1 MSNIRGE
8 GLCAWLFSHSASSK
22 QCREA
27 GPLRW
32 VFVVL
37 STAPA
42 EIHPAH
48 VVPVTYPMAR
58 VQALQVLKN
67 GHATRGSCG
76 EKKGRRDEL

>member
-1 MSNIRGE
+1 MSGIRGE
-8 GLCAWLFSHSASSK
+8 GLCAWLFPHSASSK
-22 QCREA
+22 QRRDA

-48 VVPVTYPMAR
+48 VVPVTYPVAG

-67 GHATRGSCG
+67 RHAARRSCG
-76 EKKGRRDEL
+76 